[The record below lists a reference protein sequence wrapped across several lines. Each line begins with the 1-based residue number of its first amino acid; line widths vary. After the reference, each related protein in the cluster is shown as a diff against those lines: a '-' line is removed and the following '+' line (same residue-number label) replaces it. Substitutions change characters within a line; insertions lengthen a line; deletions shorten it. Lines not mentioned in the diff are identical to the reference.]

1 VSGAEEEEQ
10 QQQQQAGA
18 GRPGRAA
25 AAAQQQQQ
33 QQQQRYFDPYEPL
46 DMHDKGAMAPKP
58 IKVVKP
64 KGRRGKRTA
73 VAMAAAP
80 GGRLARAVDQ
90 LNNRCG
96 ACGWGAGLAAPLRRS
111 QRQLP
116 GAQQA

>member
-1 VSGAEEEEQ
+1 VAGQ
-10 QQQQQAGA
+10 QQQQQE
-18 GRPGRAA
+18 
-25 AAAQQQQQ
+25 QQEQQE

-46 DMHDKGAMAPKP
+46 DMHDKGTMPPRP

-73 VAMAAAP
+73 VAMAAVP

-96 ACGWGAGLAAPLRRS
+96 AWGALLVALPQEQNPSS
-111 QRQLP
+111 QPR
-116 GAQQA
+116 